1 MKKLALIIASLM
13 TAGSAIAAE
22 QFNDQARVLNVRPI
36 QERIPVSREE
46 CWNDTERGY
55 QERRVTRSD
64 TGASIG
70 AGTVL
75 GAIVGGVLGHQV
87 GGGRGKDAATA
98 GGAVVGGLIGNQ
110 ADRNNRGDSYTEV
123 ERVPVDRTVER
134 CRTINEVREATMGYD
149 VEYEYGGRSFVSRM
163 DRDPGREL
171 RVSVSVQ
178 PIEGNELPPGRP
190 GRPGRGPGAPVYR
203 P

>member
-1 MKKLALIIASLM
+1 MKKLTLIIASMM

-22 QFNDQARVLNVRPI
+22 QFNDRARVVNVTPI

-46 CWNDTERGY
+46 CWNDTQRGY

-70 AGTVL
+70 PGTVL

-87 GGGRGKDAATA
+87 GGGRGKDVATA

-110 ADRNNRGDSYTEV
+110 ADRDNRGERYTEV
-123 ERVPVDRTVER
+123 ERIPVERNVER
-134 CRTINEVREATMGYD
+134 CRTINEVREATLGFD
-149 VEYEYGGRSFVSRM
+149 VEYEYSGRRFVSRM

-171 RVSVSVQ
+171 RVSINVQ
-178 PIEGNELPPGRP
+178 PIEGNELPP
-190 GRPGRGPGAPVYR
+190 RGQRPGAPVYR
-203 P
+203 